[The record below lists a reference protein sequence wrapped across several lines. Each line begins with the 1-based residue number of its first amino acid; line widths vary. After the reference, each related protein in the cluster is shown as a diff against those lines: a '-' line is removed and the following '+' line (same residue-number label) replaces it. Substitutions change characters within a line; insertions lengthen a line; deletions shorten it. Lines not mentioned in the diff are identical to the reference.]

1 MAQQLVLDA
10 DAVINLLPVLID
22 VRKRW
27 KAGED
32 IAVGDEVRNVAAK
45 LGVDDIE
52 GFVQEQ
58 IQDHVAPVLDHAFN
72 NDDAAEDAGAGNE
85 VASMLAAMAVPV
97 GKLVYAFARKD
108 VTANDL
114 FDGLDAIVNENA
126 DELGEVLRVALDI
139 DIPPEAQ
146 GLMEKYAINA
156 VSVYCFAAAY
166 KIYAKPT
173 RMSGLLTS
181 SVSRSSASVPS
192 PSPSLRRSVR
202 KWKRWST
209 STWLAA
215 LRCLP
220 GRLSLWIGRSWSKT
234 TMATLL
240 RAPSSGTCWGI
251 APSTRALRSST
262 TSCCPTRRLCCNGL
276 RNYL

>member
-85 VASMLAAMAVPV
+85 VAGMLAAMAVPV
-97 GKLVYAFARKD
+97 GKLVYAFARKG

-156 VSVYCFAAAY
+156 VGVYCFAAAY
-166 KIYAKPT
+166 KIYAKAAEDE
-173 RMSGLLTS
+173 RLAHEQRIEIERLCAESIAQLKAQREEMEALVNEYLACRLEVFAG
-181 SVSRSSASVPS
+181 SVVA
-192 PSPSLRRSVR
+192 
-202 KWKRWST
+202 
-209 STWLAA
+209 
-215 LRCLP
+215 
-220 GRLSLWIGRSWSKT
+220 
-234 TMATLL
+234 MD
-240 RAPSSGTCWGI
+240 
-251 APSTRALRSST
+251 RALVEQDDDGYIAASAELWNLLGYSAQYASAREFDDLMLSNET
-262 TSCCPTRRLCCNGL
+262 FVL
-276 RNYL
+276 

>member
-85 VASMLAAMAVPV
+85 VAGMLAAMAVPV
-97 GKLVYAFARKD
+97 GKLVYAFARKG

-166 KIYAKPT
+166 KIYAKADEDERLAHEQRIEIERLCAESIAQLKAQREEMET
-173 RMSGLLTS
+173 LVNEYLACRLEVFAG
-181 SVSRSSASVPS
+181 SVVA
-192 PSPSLRRSVR
+192 
-202 KWKRWST
+202 
-209 STWLAA
+209 
-215 LRCLP
+215 
-220 GRLSLWIGRSWSKT
+220 
-234 TMATLL
+234 MD
-240 RAPSSGTCWGI
+240 
-251 APSTRALRSST
+251 RALVEQDDDGYIAASAELWNLLGYSAQYASAQEFDDLMLSNET
-262 TSCCPTRRLCCNGL
+262 FVL
-276 RNYL
+276 

>member
-97 GKLVYAFARKD
+97 GKLV
-108 VTANDL
+108 
-114 FDGLDAIVNENA
+114 
-126 DELGEVLRVALDI
+126 
-139 DIPPEAQ
+139 
-146 GLMEKYAINA
+146 
-156 VSVYCFAAAY
+156 
-166 KIYAKPT
+166 
-173 RMSGLLTS
+173 
-181 SVSRSSASVPS
+181 
-192 PSPSLRRSVR
+192 
-202 KWKRWST
+202 
-209 STWLAA
+209 
-215 LRCLP
+215 
-220 GRLSLWIGRSWSKT
+220 
-234 TMATLL
+234 
-240 RAPSSGTCWGI
+240 
-251 APSTRALRSST
+251 
-262 TSCCPTRRLCCNGL
+262 
-276 RNYL
+276 